1 MHSHFREFFDSWD
14 IDENAYM
21 ASDWKSN
28 VALYYTQCK
37 KTFKPNFYVKYV
49 FKKVFSIKISQ
60 KESKERVKRM
70 GVYFHQQIKRL
81 IMNKNDCIYTY
92 IFLIQF

>member
-1 MHSHFREFFDSWD
+1 MK
-14 IDENAYM
+14 N
-21 ASDWKSN
+21 
-28 VALYYTQCK
+28 
-37 KTFKPNFYVKYV
+37 V

-70 GVYFHQQIKRL
+70 AVYFHQQNKRL
-81 IMNKNDCIYTY
+81 IMNKNDRIYTY